1 MGVRITDLPD
11 NVKKL
16 VLKQMQEEY
25 VAGQKSKYKNQKTEL
40 NGISFASKKEAK
52 RFYEL
57 LIMKSQCLI
66 RNLKLQPNFTL
77 QESYIT
83 PDGKRVRA
91 IRYVADFSYDKLT
104 GDNQWEFVVED
115 VKSRATRTPMYNA
128 KKKMMLHKYGITV
141 QEV

>member
-11 NVKKL
+11 NVKKF

-25 VAGQKSKYKNQKTEL
+25 VTEQKSKYKNQKTEL

-52 RFYEL
+52 RFDEL
-57 LIMKSQCLI
+57 LILRSQGLI
-66 RNLKLQPNFTL
+66 RNLKLQPSFTL
-77 QESYIT
+77 QESYVT

-91 IRYVADFSYDKLT
+91 IRYIADFSYDKLIS
-104 GDNQWEFVVED
+104 DNLWELVVED
-115 VKSRATRTPMYNA
+115 VKSKATKTPIYNT

>member
-25 VAGQKSKYKNQKTEL
+25 VAEQKSKYKNQKTEL

-52 RFYEL
+52 RFDEL